1 VPGEHDAIEGA
12 ENIGRLVVVDQSPLG
27 RSPRSNP
34 ATYTGAF
41 GHIRNLFAQLPL
53 SRQRGYAA
61 GRFSFN
67 VKGGRCEKCQGGG
80 AVRID
85 MHFLNDVYV
94 TCDACGGRRYN
105 RETLEATYKGRS
117 IADVL
122 ELTAEEGAEFFGK
135 VPRLSSLLDAL
146 CEVGL
151 GYIGLGQAAN
161 TLSGGEAQRVKLATE
176 LAKTS
181 AEGVLY
187 LLDEPTTGLHHH
199 DVQVLLGVLQRL
211 RDAGH
216 SLVVIE
222 HNLEVIS
229 AAEWVIDLG
238 PGGGRHGGEVV
249 AAGRP
254 ADLVA
259 EGASLTGKWLA
270 RAARDVENT

>member
-1 VPGEHDAIEGA
+1 
-12 ENIGRLVVVDQSPLG
+12 
-27 RSPRSNP
+27 
-34 ATYTGAF
+34 
-41 GHIRNLFAQLPL
+41 
-53 SRQRGYAA
+53 
-61 GRFSFN
+61 
-67 VKGGRCEKCQGGG
+67 
-80 AVRID
+80 

-94 TCDACGGRRYN
+94 TCDAWGGRRYI

-222 HNLEVIS
+222 HNLEVIA

-238 PGGGRHGGEVV
+238 PGGGRHGGEIV

-254 ADLVA
+254 ADLMT

-270 RAARDVENT
+270 RAARDVENSRVCG

>member
-1 VPGEHDAIEGA
+1 
-12 ENIGRLVVVDQSPLG
+12 
-27 RSPRSNP
+27 
-34 ATYTGAF
+34 
-41 GHIRNLFAQLPL
+41 
-53 SRQRGYAA
+53 
-61 GRFSFN
+61 
-67 VKGGRCEKCQGGG
+67 
-80 AVRID
+80 
-85 MHFLNDVYV
+85 M
-94 TCDACGGRRYN
+94 GRR
-105 RETLEATYKGRS
+105 
-117 IADVL
+117 
-122 ELTAEEGAEFFGK
+122 
-135 VPRLSSLLDAL
+135 
-146 CEVGL
+146 
-151 GYIGLGQAAN
+151 
-161 TLSGGEAQRVKLATE
+161 SGVKLATE